1 MLECRF
7 YKRLCLV
14 SEEKEKINVF
24 SLIAHTY
31 VGAPSQTAA
40 SPSLPGLNP
49 FSVRFVAGRL
59 RLFKDM
65 AFPKKSFKEETGVKV
80 KTDD

>member
-14 SEEKEKINVF
+14 SEEKEKLNVF
-24 SLIAHTY
+24 SLIAHHLCW
-31 VGAPSQTAA
+31 GHSQTAV
-40 SPSLPGLNP
+40 SPSLLGLNS
-49 FSVRFVAGRL
+49 FSMRFVAGRL